1 MTKIQ
6 TIFIALAI
14 LALAFVSCKNDSYAE
29 KRKAEQRK
37 WQAYKEAKNLEIS
50 SDSAYCFGHTCPWPE
65 NLYFQT
71 YRGAYIR
78 LIEDDTTKRQAKE
91 GQEVVLRFCSYDLDG
106 NLQIDNHDHNIYRD
120 GFNFV
125 YTPGTEDP
133 SVGIA
138 FTDAVACIHH
148 GSKFEL
154 IIDSKLGIAEQM
166 EAVVTLR
173 IDVDETTIRNQ

>member
-1 MTKIQ
+1 MKI
-6 TIFIALAI
+6 IRHLIMMFAALA
-14 LALAFVSCKNDSYAE
+14 LLFASCKNDSYAE

-37 WQAYKEAKNLEIS
+37 WQNYKEANALEIS
-50 SDSAYCFGHTCPWPE
+50 TDSAYCFSHKCPWPE

-78 LIEDDTTKRQAKE
+78 LIDDDTTKRQAKE
-91 GQEVVLRFCSYDLDG
+91 GQEVILRFCSYDLDG

-120 GFNFV
+120 RFNFV
-125 YTPGTEDP
+125 YTPGSNDP

-138 FTDAVACIHH
+138 FTDAVACIHQ

-154 IIDSKLGIAEQM
+154 IIDSKLGISEQM